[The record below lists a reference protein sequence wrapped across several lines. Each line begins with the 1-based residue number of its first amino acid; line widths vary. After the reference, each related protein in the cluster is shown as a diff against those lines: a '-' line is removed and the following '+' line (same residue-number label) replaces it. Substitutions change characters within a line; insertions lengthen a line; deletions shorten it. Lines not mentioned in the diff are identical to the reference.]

1 MTNEILNNIQKTAFQ
16 FLIDYTNF
24 NESTKGYGLTSDHS
38 MRKNI
43 ASIASTGFMLSGLV
57 IGVEQGYISR
67 EEALYKTKKTLVTL
81 RDVVPHQFGFFAHFL
96 DIETGE
102 RHQKCEYSTIDT
114 ALCLCGV
121 ITADSYFKDA
131 EISEM
136 AKTIMDRVDWSVL
149 VHEKNEKKL
158 LYMSYNPDK
167 GGDYVGKKPGFIHQW
182 EMFAEQLMMYVI
194 IGGSGYSSM
203 ALSLYEGFER
213 VHGSYKG
220 IDYIYS
226 PGNAQ
231 FVYQFPL
238 AWLDLKHIVDK
249 DGISWFANARQATL
263 VHQACAIDYHTE
275 FKTFSKYFFGFTA
288 SDTPKGYRVFGALP
302 NIDNKI
308 NTDGTVSPFGPVGSL
323 PFTPEISM
331 DSIIEMMKV
340 PGLWGPYG
348 FYDGFNFEGDTPW
361 ISSRYISINKGLEM
375 LMVNSYLY
383 QDVQKAFMS
392 HDIIKKGIEVLEW
405 RTTD

>member
-1 MTNEILNNIQKTAFQ
+1 MTNEILINIQKTAYQ
-16 FLIDYTNF
+16 FFNEYTNF
-24 NESTKGYGLTSDHS
+24 DESSKGYGLVSDHS
-38 MRKNI
+38 KRRHI

-67 EEALYKTKKTLVTL
+67 AEALHKARKTLMTL
-81 RDVVPHQFGFFAHFL
+81 RDVVPHHFGFFAHFL

-121 ITADSYFKDA
+121 ITVDAYFKDI
-131 EISEM
+131 ELSLM
-136 AKTIMDRVDWSVL
+136 TKVIMERVDWSIL
-149 VHEKNEKKL
+149 MHERNNKKL

-167 GGDYVGKKPGFIHQW
+167 GGDYVGKKPGYIHQW
-182 EMFAEQLMMYVI
+182 EMFAEQLMMYVM
-194 IGGSGYSSM
+194 IGGSQYSNE

-213 VHGSYKG
+213 VHGSYKD
-220 IDYIYS
+220 IEYIYS
-226 PGNAQ
+226 PGNAL

-238 AWLDLKHIVDK
+238 AWLDLKNTVDK
-249 DGISWFANARQATL
+249 DGISWFMNAKQATL
-263 VHQACAIDYHTE
+263 AHQACSIDYQKD
-275 FKTFSKYFFGFTA
+275 FKTFSSSFFGCTA

-302 NIDNKI
+302 NHEQKI
-308 NTDGTVSPFGPVGSL
+308 NTDGTVSPFGPIGSL
-323 PFTPEISM
+323 PFTPEISKK
-331 DSIIEMMKV
+331 SIDDMMKIE
-340 PGLWGPYG
+340 GLWGPYG
-348 FYDGFNFEGDTPW
+348 FYDGFNFEGETPW

-405 RTTD
+405 RTIK